1 MSKLSYD
8 DAKVV
13 VNSILERAA
22 NKRPTTMIP
31 RKGRY
36 TANSV
41 PTTKPP
47 YNTSSLDRF
56 EDTFRS
62 DGVAQRGIIKR
73 AYLVMGKHGKIVLDT
88 TDEYDDEDERRAA
101 IDKVS
106 KNTKYQEARKR
117 IQKLHVKPE
126 VNFHNNVM
134 SGLIQSKVYGRA
146 ALEIINKGGITKP
159 VSYTAEGIE
168 LEPQGVSIDQV
179 ALPTA
184 LHLCNS
190 KRLGHVEIEVPTT
203 LNPNIP
209 NTWAFKGVHYL
220 DINAEPGGKN
230 DLLKAENIIYMA
242 NKDYHISPGSLYY
255 GLSDLESIVDGSE
268 AKRIAK
274 QEDIKEIMK
283 SCWAPY
289 LIVKFTNANITNEQ
303 MQEVI
308 DAMQP
313 GLPFGTKQDIET
325 EVKEMNANLGE
336 LPKVIDFLNKE
347 TIRDLGLPS
356 FIIGYED
363 IANYANSQQ
372 ILLALKE
379 IELEA
384 ERTWLAD
391 VIEKQWL
398 NRYFYQLLG
407 LSAEDE
413 PEVKLKYEFSD
424 VSFETTLDKTNFAL
438 NLFRPDKLISGE
450 KVLKIADMEDE
461 IDEYK
466 VRAEEQKKLQ
476 EQRFNMEMQN
486 NDREEMLA
494 RNQVSTTFQKR
505 QAQQDKDAV
514 YQKIKEKLDTI

>member
-1 MSKLSYD
+1 MTK
-8 DAKVV
+8 
-13 VNSILERAA
+13 
-22 NKRPTTMIP
+22 

-36 TANSV
+36 SPNSV

-88 TDEYDDEDERRAA
+88 TDEFDDEDERRDA
-101 IDKVS
+101 IAKVS
-106 KNTKYQEARKR
+106 NNTQYQEARKR
-117 IQKLHVKPE
+117 IQKLHIKPE
-126 VNFHNNVM
+126 VNFHNNIM

-146 ALEIINKGGITKP
+146 ALEIINEGTTKP
-159 VSYTAEGIE
+159 AAYTEEGIE

-190 KRLGHVEIEVPTT
+190 KRLGNVEIEVPTT
-203 LNPNIP
+203 LNPKIP

-220 DINAEPGGKN
+220 DISNGPGGQN
-230 DLLKAENIIYMA
+230 DLLKSEDIIYMA

-289 LIVKFTNANITNEQ
+289 LIVKFLNANITTSQ

-325 EVKEMNANLGE
+325 EVKEMNANLE
-336 LPKVIDFLNKE
+336 ALPKVIDFLNKE

-391 VIEKQWL
+391 VIERQWL

-407 LSAEDE
+407 YGEDDE

-466 VRAEEQKKLQ
+466 IRAEEQKKLQ
-476 EQRFNMEMQN
+476 EERFGMELRHQ
-486 NDREEMLA
+486 DTEEMLA